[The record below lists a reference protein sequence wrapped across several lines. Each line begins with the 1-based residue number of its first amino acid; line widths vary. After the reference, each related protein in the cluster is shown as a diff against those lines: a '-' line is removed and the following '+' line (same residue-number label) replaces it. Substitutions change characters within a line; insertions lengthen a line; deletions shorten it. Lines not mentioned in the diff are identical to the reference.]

1 MIRFLQTPGRAKKL
15 VLGAMLVF
23 ICVAL
28 VLSLGVGGM
37 TPDRYS
43 QAGVIA
49 EVGHEK
55 ITTDEVRQQVQR
67 MAPQMQGSNRDLTAM
82 FAPRAL
88 ENLIFQKVS
97 VLEAQRLG
105 LKVSNEELK
114 DELRN
119 GYFKEQIFPNGN
131 YIGKQAYESFVQDN
145 LQLSPPQFEALM
157 KQDLLTRKLRALIQ
171 DTASVTPAEVQRE
184 SERQGLKVKF
194 EYALLTPE
202 TLMKE
207 INPSENELRAYFE
220 ARKALYNGSIPEK
233 RRIRYAVADL
243 NKLQS
248 EIKIS
253 PEQIER
259 YYQRNREQF
268 RQPEEVKVRH
278 ILAKVPQPEPGKPI
292 DEKALEEA
300 RKKAEGLLKQLKAG
314 ANFEELAKKNSDDKT
329 TASEGGALP
338 WFQRGAM
345 VPEFEQAAF
354 SLPKGQISDL
364 VKSGFGFHIIR
375 VDDKRQAGIT
385 PLAQVKDSI
394 EPVLRQEEAQRQTD
408 ALQRTLQ
415 SDVAK
420 LGLDA
425 AAQKNHLEVLT
436 SDFVSR
442 SDSLP
447 GLGASPEFMEAVF
460 STPEK
465 SKPTVTSTAQAI
477 VAFEVP
483 EVRPPQTPTFEQIR
497 NQVAQQ
503 FRQERART
511 LLIAKTQQL
520 SDRARAE
527 HSLKKA
533 AKELGATMKTS
544 ELVGVNSQVPDLG
557 SMNGPAGEAFKLRV
571 GDISGPI
578 YDGRDGAVLAV
589 TERKEPSAAELQ
601 QASERVREQLLQQKR
616 GEMVAVYVG
625 SVKERLQ
632 KEGKIKINENELKS
646 LTRTSAGG

>member
-1 MIRFLQTPGRAKKL
+1 MIRFLQTPGRTKKI

-28 VLSLGVGGM
+28 ALSLGVGGM
-37 TPDRYS
+37 TADRFS

-49 EVGHEK
+49 EVGDEK
-55 ITTDEVRQQVQR
+55 ITTEEVAQQVQR
-67 MAPQMQGSNRDLTAM
+67 MAPQMRGSNRDLLAM

-88 ENLIFQKVS
+88 ENRILQKVS
-97 VLEAQRLG
+97 LIEAQRLG
-105 LKVSNEELK
+105 LSVSDEELK

-119 GYFKEQIFPNGN
+119 GMFKQQIFPNGN
-131 YIGKQAYESFVQDN
+131 FVGQEAYENFVRQD
-145 LQLSPPQFEALM
+145 LQLSPPQFEELM
-157 KQDLLTRKLRALIQ
+157 KEMLLQRKLQALIQ

-194 EYALLTPE
+194 DYAVLTPE
-202 TLMKE
+202 DLMKA
-207 INPSENELRAYFE
+207 INPSESELRAYYE
-220 ARKALYNGSIPEK
+220 ARKASFNDSIPEK

-243 NKLQS
+243 GKLQS
-248 EIKIS
+248 EMKIS
-253 PEQIER
+253 PEELER

-268 RQPEEVKVRH
+268 RQAEQVKARH
-278 ILAKVPQPEPGKPI
+278 ILIKVPQPEAGKPV
-292 DEKALEEA
+292 DEKAVEEA

-364 VKSGFGFHIIR
+364 VKTTFGFHIIR
-375 VDDKRQAGIT
+375 VDDKREAGIT

-394 EPVLRQEEAQRQTD
+394 EPVLRQEKAQAQAD
-408 ALQRTLQ
+408 ALQRALQ
-415 SDVAK
+415 ADVAK
-420 LGLDA
+420 LGLEA
-425 AAQKNHLEVLT
+425 AAQKHGLQVLT

-442 SDSLP
+442 NDSLP
-447 GLGASPEFMEAVF
+447 GLGTAPEFMEAAF
-460 STPEK
+460 SAPEK
-465 SKPTVTSTAQAI
+465 AKPTVTSTDKAI
-477 VAFEVP
+477 VAFQVA
-483 EVRPPQTPTFEQIR
+483 EVRPPQTPTFEQIKPEL
-497 NQVAQQ
+497 AQQ

-511 LLIAKTQQL
+511 LMIAKTQQL

-533 AKELGATMKTS
+533 AKEVGATLKTS
-544 ELVGVNSQVPDLG
+544 EFVGMNSQVPNLG
-557 SMNGPAGEAFKLRV
+557 SMSGPASEAFNLKV
-571 GDISGPI
+571 GEISGPI
-578 YDGRDGAVLAV
+578 FDGRNGAVL
-589 TERKEPSAAELQ
+589 TITDRKEPSAAELQ
-601 QASERVREQLLQQKR
+601 QASERVREQLLQQRR

-625 SVKERLQ
+625 SAKERLQ

-646 LTRTSAGG
+646 LTRNSTGG

>member
-1 MIRFLQTPGRAKKL
+1 MIRFLQTPGRTKKI

-28 VLSLGVGGM
+28 ALSLGVGGM
-37 TPDRYS
+37 TADRFS

-49 EVGHEK
+49 EVGDEK
-55 ITTDEVRQQVQR
+55 ITTEEVAQQVQR
-67 MAPQMQGSNRDLTAM
+67 MAPQMRGSNRDLLAM

-88 ENLIFQKVS
+88 ENRILQKVS
-97 VLEAQRLG
+97 LIEAQRLG
-105 LKVSNEELK
+105 LSVSDEELK

-119 GYFKEQIFPNGN
+119 GMFKQQIFPNGN
-131 YIGKQAYESFVQDN
+131 FVGQEAYENFVRQD
-145 LQLSPPQFEALM
+145 LQLSPPQFEELM
-157 KQDLLTRKLRALIQ
+157 KEMLLQRKLQALIQ
-171 DTASVTPAEVQRE
+171 DTASVTSAEVQRE

-194 EYALLTPE
+194 DYAVLTPE
-202 TLMKE
+202 DLMKE
-207 INPSENELRAYFE
+207 INPSESELRAYYE
-220 ARKALYNGSIPEK
+220 ARKASFNDSIPEK

-243 NKLQS
+243 GKLQS
-248 EIKIS
+248 EMKIS
-253 PEQIER
+253 PEELER

-268 RQPEEVKVRH
+268 RQAEQVKARH
-278 ILAKVPQPEPGKPI
+278 ILIKVPQPEAGKPV
-292 DEKALEEA
+292 DEKAVEEA

-364 VKSGFGFHIIR
+364 VKTTFGFHIIR
-375 VDDKRQAGIT
+375 VDDKREAGIT

-394 EPVLRQEEAQRQTD
+394 EPVLRQEKAQAQAD
-408 ALQRTLQ
+408 ALQRALQ
-415 SDVAK
+415 ADVAK
-420 LGLDA
+420 LGLEA
-425 AAQKNHLEVLT
+425 AAQKHGLQVLT

-442 SDSLP
+442 NDSLP
-447 GLGASPEFMEAVF
+447 GLGTAPEFMEAAF
-460 STPEK
+460 SAPEK
-465 SKPTVTSTAQAI
+465 AKPTVTSTDKAI
-477 VAFEVP
+477 VAFQVA
-483 EVRPPQTPTFEQIR
+483 EVRPPQTPTFEQIKPEL
-497 NQVAQQ
+497 AQQ

-511 LLIAKTQQL
+511 LMIAKTQQL

-533 AKELGATMKTS
+533 AKEVGATLKTS
-544 ELVGVNSQVPDLG
+544 EFVGMNSQVPNLG
-557 SMNGPAGEAFKLRV
+557 SMSGPASEAFNLKV
-571 GDISGPI
+571 GEISGPI
-578 YDGRDGAVLAV
+578 FDGRNGAVL
-589 TERKEPSAAELQ
+589 TITDRKEPSAAELQ
-601 QASERVREQLLQQKR
+601 QASERVREQLLQQRR

-625 SVKERLQ
+625 SAKERLQ

-646 LTRTSAGG
+646 LTRNSAGG